1 MDEFDFIVLGG
12 GSAGCAVA
20 GRLSEDPSTSVALF
34 EAGDDGTN
42 WMVWTPLAAAIMMP
56 RKIRNWAYETVP
68 QKGLNGRRG
77 YQPRGKMLG
86 GSSGINAMVYIR
98 GHQWDYDHWASLGN
112 PGWSYADVLPYFR
125 KSENNETHSDAF
137 HGKGG
142 PLNVAELRTGNPL
155 QQTFMDAVRECQ
167 LPVTSDFNGPKQEGC
182 GIYQVTQ
189 INGERCS
196 AARAYVHPYI
206 GKRPNLFV
214 QTGAQVLRII
224 FDGKR
229 AVGAEFLVGS
239 EKKVVRARRE
249 VIVSSGAFGSP
260 QLLQLSGVGD
270 SAALKNVGVTPVHH
284 LPGVGA
290 NLQDHPDAILGYKT
304 KSLDAVGY
312 SLSGAMKMT
321 GEIRRYRRDR
331 TGMISTNFAE
341 TGGFLKTRPDL
352 DIPDVQLHFV
362 VALVDDHARK
372 THLGHGIS
380 CHVCLL
386 RPKSRGTV
394 ALASADPL
402 AAPLIDPNFL
412 GEPEDVEAMV
422 AGFKLTRRI
431 MDAPAMKTV
440 RERDLFTQ
448 GVETDE
454 QIRDFL
460 RNRVDTVYHPVGTC
474 MMGPDPASAVVDAQ
488 LRVHGLEGLRVVDAS
503 IMPTLVGGNT
513 NAPSIMIGEKAA
525 DMIRSA
531 A

>member
-20 GRLSEDPSTSVALF
+20 GRLSENPNTSVALF
-34 EAGDDGTN
+34 EAGDEGKH
-42 WMVWTPLAAAIMMP
+42 WMVWTPLGGAIMMP

-68 QKGLNGRRG
+68 QPGLGGRRG

-125 KSENNETHSDAF
+125 RSENNETHGDEF

-142 PLNVAELRTGNPL
+142 PLNVAELRSGNPF
-155 QQTFMDAVRECQ
+155 QQRFLDAVRECQ
-167 LPVTSDFNGPKQEGC
+167 LPLTSDFNGPNQEGC
-182 GIYQVTQ
+182 GVYQVTQ

-196 AARAYVHPYI
+196 AARAYIHPYI

-214 QTGAQVLRII
+214 QTGAQVTRIL

-229 AVGAEFLVGS
+229 AVGAEFQVGN
-239 EKKVVRARRE
+239 EKKTVRARRE
-249 VIVSSGAFGSP
+249 VIVSGGAFGSP
-260 QLLQLSGVGD
+260 QLLMLSGVGD
-270 SAALKNVGVTPVHH
+270 SAGLKAAGVTPVHH
-284 LPGVGA
+284 LPGVGL

-304 KSLDAVGY
+304 KSLDTVGY
-312 SLSGAMKMT
+312 SLPGAARLLS
-321 GEIRRYRRDR
+321 EIRRYRRER
-331 TGMISTNFAE
+331 TGIVSTNFAE
-341 TGGFLKTRPDL
+341 SGGFLKTRPEL

-362 VALVDDHARK
+362 IALVDDHARK
-372 THLGHGIS
+372 THLLHGFS

-386 RPKSRGTV
+386 RPKARGSV
-394 ALASADPL
+394 KLASADPFD
-402 AAPLIDPNFL
+402 APLIDPNFL
-412 GEPEDVEAMV
+412 GEPEDVETMV
-422 AGFKLTRRI
+422 RGFKLTRRI
-431 MDAPAMKTV
+431 MDAPAMMAM
-440 RERDLFTQ
+440 RERDLFTE
-448 GVETDE
+448 GVETDD

-460 RNRVDTVYHPVGTC
+460 RRRVDTVYHPIGTC
-474 MMGPDPASAVVDAQ
+474 MMGPDPATAVVDAQ

-503 IMPTLVGGNT
+503 IMPTLIGGNT

-525 DMIRSA
+525 DMIRA
-531 A
+531 AA